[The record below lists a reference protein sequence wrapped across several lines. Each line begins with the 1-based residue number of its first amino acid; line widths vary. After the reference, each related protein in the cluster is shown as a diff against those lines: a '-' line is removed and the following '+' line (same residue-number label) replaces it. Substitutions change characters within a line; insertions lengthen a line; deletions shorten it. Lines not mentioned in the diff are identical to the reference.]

1 MCRALHRCGVRWCA
15 VPLVPPV
22 PVVHRSCLGVHPS
35 SLRLHFTSLA
45 AWLIMGAAQA
55 RRGVV
60 WRQSSSWCA
69 PSLHWLRNCSCIAML
84 ACGAD
89 HPTLG
94 TVTGTLLT
102 PSLLR
107 VVLCRQ
113 VRKSAL
119 GPHCLFIFVAPP
131 SHEELERRLRNRG
144 TETEEKVLQR
154 LANATSEIAKAQVGS
169 ATDSCL
175 VR

>member
-1 MCRALHRCGVRWCA
+1 
-15 VPLVPPV
+15 
-22 PVVHRSCLGVHPS
+22 
-35 SLRLHFTSLA
+35 
-45 AWLIMGAAQA
+45 
-55 RRGVV
+55 
-60 WRQSSSWCA
+60 
-69 PSLHWLRNCSCIAML
+69 ML